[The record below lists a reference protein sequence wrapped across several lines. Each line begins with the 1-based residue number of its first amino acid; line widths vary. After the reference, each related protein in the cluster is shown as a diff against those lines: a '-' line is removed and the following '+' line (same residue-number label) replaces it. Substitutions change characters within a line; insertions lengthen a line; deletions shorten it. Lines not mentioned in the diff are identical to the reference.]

1 MVVLPAADWVGLS
14 AVVAPDLHIRRTPP
28 SLVVLLQETP
38 DGLLRGDAPE
48 QPFRATARR
57 TRKIKEVAPFGLVQ
71 NHMRQ
76 RLEPDLLVALE
87 QFVGNIRDHR
97 RGDARRRRTEKLD
110 RKRPRQIGRHGRE
123 QQLAVFIRHALGQ
136 FLVAAQFQHQ
146 FTIAVGNEHVHN
158 QRVRRHA
165 GVAQIAMQMRSL
177 HRLIVQHNLPHAER
191 EGKGAR
197 ETFVAAPEREA
208 VRHRGEQLRIERPD
222 RHLRVCDR
230 VGAGRYLDLVV
241 EPHLA
246 PAVGR
251 ADPPQPR
258 PGEESVRIDVAGRPV
273 NVAWLVERRRDEGN
287 RRIGLR
293 RKQERALLHRPGPGG
308 IWSVFT
314 QLHANGN
321 ARRIVARHA
330 LGANEETKSSALE
343 RHPTATLQLLGS
355 HHAPVGHQRL
365 GHLRHDLCARD
376 RMEQHEA
383 MQAALIA

>member
-1 MVVLPAADWVGLS
+1 
-14 AVVAPDLHIRRTPP
+14 
-28 SLVVLLQETP
+28 
-38 DGLLRGDAPE
+38 
-48 QPFRATARR
+48 
-57 TRKIKEVAPFGLVQ
+57 
-71 NHMRQ
+71 
-76 RLEPDLLVALE
+76 
-87 QFVGNIRDHR
+87 
-97 RGDARRRRTEKLD
+97 
-110 RKRPRQIGRHGRE
+110 
-123 QQLAVFIRHALGQ
+123 
-136 FLVAAQFQHQ
+136 
-146 FTIAVGNEHVHN
+146 
-158 QRVRRHA
+158 
-165 GVAQIAMQMRSL
+165 MQMRSL

-251 ADPPQPR
+251 ADPPQAR

-287 RRIGLR
+287 GRIGLR

-321 ARRIVARHA
+321 ARRR
-330 LGANEETKSSALE
+330 LCSSSA
-343 RHPTATLQLLGS
+343 ATTR
-355 HHAPVGHQRL
+355 RL
-365 GHLRHDLCARD
+365 GISDWATS
-376 RMEQHEA
+376 A
-383 MQAALIA
+383 MISAPATGWSSTRPCKPP